1 MHAFA
6 SNDVDSPKPPR
17 QPQLVYER
25 VTVDNLLSLSQT
37 VAELLT
43 DLFGVAT
50 A

>member
-1 MHAFA
+1 
-6 SNDVDSPKPPR
+6 VDE
-17 QPQLVYER
+17 LA
-25 VTVDNLLSLSQT
+25 TVDNLLSLSET